1 MVAGLEKNCA
11 SPACASCPGT
21 RCGSIS
27 SCWLPGIIE
36 DAPAS
41 YITSFHLPAERAEAA
56 SALVKRFPNL
66 TLIDVEAVLRQLQ
79 TVVGQVRTLSSS
91 SLSLPC
97 WPAAS
102 CFIPPC

>member
-1 MVAGLEKNCA
+1 MRVNFFVLA
-11 SPACASCPGT
+11 P
-21 RCGSIS
+21 
-27 SCWLPGIIE
+27 PGILD

-56 SALVKRFPNL
+56 SGLVRQFPNL
-66 TLIDVEAVLRQLQ
+66 TLIDVGAILGQLQ
-79 TVVGQVRTLSSS
+79 TVIGQVPVRCSSS
-91 SLSLPC
+91 FSFRC